1 MILVTGATGA
11 TGGAAARAL
20 LAAGQRPRVLVRN
33 AERARDLEAAGAELA
48 IGAIV
53 DRPALESALEGVDR
67 MYLMSPVGPELIAQE
82 VQLLDAAVSADV
94 RAVVRL
100 SVIDVDPHSPVRF
113 LRDHAAGDA
122 ALEAAGIPYVT
133 LHPNDFMQNWFN
145 TLQGEMAFVSP
156 ADVPIASIDTRDVGE
171 VAAAVL
177 LDPDRHIGNA
187 YTLTGPEALTR
198 REQAAILGEALGREI
213 NVVGLEPEQLEQG
226 MIQGGLPEWIAGG
239 LRELSELYAT
249 GALGRTTTTV
259 QELLGRPPRSFA
271 EFARD
276 HAGAFS

>member
-48 IGAIV
+48 VGEIV
-53 DRPALESALEGVDR
+53 DRPALDSALEGVDR
-67 MYLMSPVGPELIAQE
+67 MYLMSPVGPELISQE
-82 VQLLDAAVSADV
+82 VQLLDAAVAADV

-100 SVIDVDPHSPVRF
+100 SVIDVDPHAPVRF

-145 TLQGEMAFVSP
+145 TLQGETAFVSP
-156 ADVPIASIDTRDVGE
+156 ADVPIASIDARDIGE
-171 VAAAVL
+171 LAAAVL
-177 LDPDRHIGNA
+177 LDPDPHIGNA

-198 REQAAILGEALGREI
+198 REQAAILGEALGRQI

-259 QELLGRPPRSFA
+259 QDVLGRPPRSFA

>member
-113 LRDHAAGDA
+113 LRDHAAGDT

-133 LHPNDFMQNWFN
+133 LHTNDFMQNWFN

-226 MIQGGLPEWIAGG
+226 MIQGGLPEWI
-239 LRELSELYAT
+239 
-249 GALGRTTTTV
+249 
-259 QELLGRPPRSFA
+259 
-271 EFARD
+271 
-276 HAGAFS
+276 